1 MPGKQYHEVLVLR
14 KTVWLSLSFDD
25 AQGRQQWRIYQRPR
39 RSKGGHVGPWWAGLI
54 PKPGWPYDSQNAGLP
69 IPLLRAYAF
78 TEWSW
83 DTPPRPNGTD
93 LWVPNGTHQFTI
105 WFPPAELAGRPKRP
119 HAELAL
125 HGGGQWMATVE
136 AWIVL

>member
-1 MPGKQYHEVLVLR
+1 M
-14 KTVWLSLSFDD
+14 
-25 AQGRQQWRIYQRPR
+25 GRQQWRIYQRPR

-83 DTPPRPNGTD
+83 DTPQRPNGTD
-93 LWVPNGTHQFTI
+93 LWVPNGTYITLHSSFI
-105 WFPPAELAGRPKRP
+105 KKLRPAAPDADALP
-119 HAELAL
+119 AELAL
-125 HGGGQWMATVE
+125 HGEGAVDGH
-136 AWIVL
+136 